1 MGGSPGRGPSQWCG
15 SNLLQKGT
23 KKGLSPIWDF
33 LFRMILNALVV
44 ENESQCAGLYGRNTV
59 IPKKH
64 NEKHRCDGLR
74 PASGGAK
81 RRYGLD
87 LKASG
92 TYHRKKKL
100 VTSRAPRARVKCSY
114 GRIPPTC
121 GRLEFCMG
129 AACGGP
135 HRCRET
141 EERSEYV
148 CDQH

>member
-59 IPKKH
+59 MPKKH

-81 RRYGLD
+81 RRYGLFSRQ
-87 LKASG
+87 AEP
-92 TYHRKKKL
+92 TTEKKKL
-100 VTSRAPRARVKCSY
+100 VTSRAPRARVKCFGVRAADLRSA
-114 GRIPPTC
+114 GSHTWVLPAAAPIAVAD
-121 GRLEFCMG
+121 GG
-129 AACGGP
+129 A
-135 HRCRET
+135 
-141 EERSEYV
+141 
-148 CDQH
+148 